1 MEQKMKDSNQL
12 YSNIDLHAV
21 LSSNGRFLYISS
33 NCKQLLLYEQK
44 DLLGCFLKDFVHTE
58 DQFLVE
64 SYFYNQH
71 MLEICHFRLLR
82 SDLTAVWV
90 EASIDFVACDGLDN
104 DLSRE
109 MILKMRVMNTEPQKA
124 AFQPTEVSEQSLGSL
139 PAFQDVSEAENLI
152 AMLPNPLCITALGKI
167 VYANDA
173 MLQLMGVCTKDE
185 MIGKSAFDFIAEEYH
200 DIVRSRI
207 KRLQQGLPVGM
218 IEQIWK
224 RKDGSMIHIEVKSSP
239 AIYQNQRAVGMIEQ
253 IWKRKDGSMIHIEV
267 KSSPAI
273 YQNQRA
279 ELLLLVDISSRKK
292 FQTVLQKSRER
303 YQLLI
308 QNSIDTI
315 AVIHDH
321 KWVFM
326 NESGIKLFEAE
337 HYDKLIGKDI
347 FHQIHSCDQQKVK
360 KSLSRIIERASDSE
374 IVTMSCHTFKHRL
387 IYTEMVCI
395 PTTFFG
401 ETAVQIILRDI
412 SERKQTEELMLRSEK
427 LSIAGQLAAGIA
439 HEIRNPLTA
448 IKGFLQLIKPKTKDR
463 DQYFEIVFSELSRI
477 EIILSELLMLAKP
490 QQTASMQTLDLKKI
504 ISEVTALLE
513 TQANLNGILM
523 NTSDIEEDL
532 LMNGDQNQLKQVFIN
547 LIKNAV
553 ESMPDGGKVDITA
566 KAEKEGILVTIRD
579 EGIGIPE
586 SVMKRIGEP
595 FLTTKEKGT
604 GLGLMVT
611 FNILENHNGTIRVDS
626 DPEKGTVFHIM
637 FPAK

>member
-44 DLLGCFLKDFVHTE
+44 DLLGCYLKDFVHSE

-90 EASIDFVACDGLDN
+90 EASIDFVACDVSDHELG
-104 DLSRE
+104 RE
-109 MILKMRVMNTEPQKA
+109 MILKMRVLDADPQTTAVHTKSKA
-124 AFQPTEVSEQSLGSL
+124 SEQSVGRL
-139 PAFQDVSEAENLI
+139 PAFQHVSEAEKLI
-152 AMLPNPLCITALGKI
+152 AMLPNPLCITTLGKI

-173 MLQLMGVCTKDE
+173 MLNLMGVCTRGE
-185 MIGKSAFDFIAEEYH
+185 MIGKSVYDFIVEDYH

-207 KRLQQGLPVGM
+207 SRLQQGLPVGM

-224 RKDGSMIHIEVKSSP
+224 REDGSTVHIEVKSSP
-239 AIYQNQRAVGMIEQ
+239 TIYQNQQ
-253 IWKRKDGSMIHIEV
+253 
-267 KSSPAI
+267 
-273 YQNQRA
+273 A

-315 AVIHDH
+315 AVIHDQ

-337 HYDKLIGKDI
+337 HYDKLIGKGI

-360 KSLSRIIERASDSE
+360 KSLSRIIDRTSDSE

-463 DQYFEIVFSELSRI
+463 DQYFDIVFSELSRI

-490 QQTASMQTLDLKKI
+490 QQTASMQMLDLKKI
-504 ISEVTALLE
+504 IGEVTALLE

-523 NTSDIEEDL
+523 NTNDIEEDL
-532 LMNGDQNQLKQVFIN
+532 LINGDQNQLKQVFIN

-566 KAEKEGILVTIRD
+566 KAEKGGIRVTIKD
-579 EGIGIPE
+579 EGVGIPE

-611 FNILENHNGTIRVDS
+611 FNILENHNGTISVDS
-626 DPEKGTVFHIM
+626 QPEKGTAFHIM